1 MLYEGEVLLLAYNIS
16 CGQQQLNVM
25 AEDEEVQLCK
35 AHERIRQLN
44 ADLVAQG
51 DTSEKIAELRK
62 KIALSKERAQ
72 GIVSMANK
80 RLAYVTV
87 LWSEKSQIDQKKT
100 EKTDSLKVE
109 LAAAGCR
116 VNLKCASSKPR
127 KTKILFRSPFKSEP
141 VKIDPKN
148 NIMVLTQAIAILDDY
163 SRSPTLLDESKTESA
178 RLAKDIR
185 DFLAKLNKQTERNDK
200 KAAGTSN
207 SLPTTSQATCSTT
220 FENLTSSGVPS
231 INPFF
236 TGIVNASSS
245 SGSAPPTA
253 PASAQS
259 SDSAVKTAAA
269 AAPVQAAPVAP
280 ATPVN
285 SMSTN
290 SSKATPPPAAA
301 TPTLVTATQ
310 VTPPTT
316 AIQATPVQAK
326 TPEQPK
332 AELKQ
337 EPAPK

>member
-1 MLYEGEVLLLAYNIS
+1 
-16 CGQQQLNVM
+16 M

-80 RLAYVTV
+80 RLAYVTE

-100 EKTDSLKVE
+100 EKTDSLK
-109 LAAAGCR
+109 
-116 VNLKCASSKPR
+116 
-127 KTKILFRSPFKSEP
+127 SPFKSES
-141 VKIDPKN
+141 VKNDPKS

-163 SRSPTLLDESKTESA
+163 SRSPALLDESKTESA

-185 DFLAKLNKQTERNDK
+185 DFLAKLNKQADKNDK
-200 KAAGTSN
+200 KATGTT
-207 SLPTTSQATCSTT
+207 SLPTTSQATSSTT

-236 TGIVNASSS
+236 AGIVKATSSK
-245 SGSAPPTA
+245 GSAPPTA

-269 AAPVQAAPVAP
+269 VAPVQAAPVAP

-285 SMSTN
+285 SMSTT
-290 SSKATPPPAAA
+290 SSTAVPPSAAA
-301 TPTLVTATQ
+301 TPTLATATQ
-310 VTPPTT
+310 VTPPATV
-316 AIQATPVQAK
+316 IQAAPVQAK

>member
-1 MLYEGEVLLLAYNIS
+1 
-16 CGQQQLNVM
+16 
-25 AEDEEVQLCK
+25 DEEVQLCK

-100 EKTDSLKVE
+100 EKTDSLK
-109 LAAAGCR
+109 
-116 VNLKCASSKPR
+116 
-127 KTKILFRSPFKSEP
+127 SPFKSEP